1 MSFRQQE
8 APPGVRTGSEGVTS
22 SSMRCPQCTN
32 RNSVAA
38 KVCSECGATLPR
50 KPVPTEIKFG
60 LGFAAAV
67 LILIGIA
74 LAFIPR
80 LNDPQI
86 ALANAG
92 KALANGPK
100 SKSDANQLTTDFDK
114 AVTTYLEKQGNLSAK
129 DLAKK
134 LQAALPGS
142 LFEVNAFDLPRNLK
156 LVEIDQGLRAFDY
169 ALFQNEKETK
179 IIPIPGFEVFD
190 VGTDISDSSGPVL
203 VLVGHSAGQP
213 PHKPQVKVLAIMPG
227 TLKDLSEHA
236 VPKING
242 EGTAN
247 LASNKKD
254 VVANISLLSL
264 AQNDKLFDIKPGEN
278 FVVPDENIPV
288 NLVWKDG
295 RYTASKQPGI
305 GQLSSICKIARW
317 ANNEINVPGY
327 SALLNRDSL
336 KIQKKINANRAS
348 TAPGTTAYVV
358 KATDATPSK
367 LGGPKIAYLMQNS
380 LQAIK
385 VELAKGKSANGYI
398 VSALELKL
406 PETVAAATPTTETTS
421 TATDTSTA
429 EATTAAN
436 AEAEMKKAIAIA
448 EPSVKPTE
456 KTTSDNT
463 EHTPAKITVKETPDV
478 PEKTPEATTETT
490 SESTS
495 TTESST
501 GAQLFP
507 ASGKIKLRSGPST
520 DFKPITELEETT
532 PITVLGKKD
541 GWYKVSAAGKEGY
554 VYGGLV
560 KSKTADAFTTATI
573 KKSKTVMDSNHHQ
586 LSTTHVGD
594 HVVVIGGIQNDK
606 YKVQLAN
613 GKIGYVDKDAIDVAV
628 EAPQLVP

>member
-1 MSFRQQE
+1 MSFHQQE

-38 KVCSECGATLPR
+38 KVCSECGAPLPR
-50 KPVPTEIKFG
+50 KPVPTELKFG
-60 LGFAAAV
+60 IGFVAAILV
-67 LILIGIA
+67 LIGIA

-86 ALANAG
+86 GLANAG

-100 SKSDANQLTTDFDK
+100 SKSDAAQLTTDFDK
-114 AVTTYLEKQGNLSAK
+114 AVQTFLEKQGNLSAK

-134 LQAALPGS
+134 LQSALPGS
-142 LFEVNAFDLPRNLK
+142 LFEVNAFDLPRNMK

-179 IIPIPGFEVFD
+179 IIPVPGFEVFD
-190 VGTDISDSSGPVL
+190 VATDINDSSGPVL

-213 PHKPQVKVLAIMPG
+213 PHKPLLKVLAILPG
-227 TLKDLSEHA
+227 TLKDLSEQA
-236 VPKING
+236 VPKISG
-242 EGTAN
+242 EGNAN
-247 LASNKKD
+247 LASNKRD

-264 AQNDKLFDIKPGEN
+264 VQNDKLFDIKPGET
-278 FVVPDENIPV
+278 FVVPDETIPV

-295 RYTASKQPGI
+295 RYSAMKQPGI
-305 GQLSSICKIARW
+305 GQLSAISKVARW

-348 TAPGTTAYVV
+348 TAPGTTAYTVRT
-358 KATDATPSK
+358 TDATPSK
-367 LGGPKIAYLMQNS
+367 LGGPKVAYLLQNS

-385 VELAKGKSANGYI
+385 VELSKGKSANGYI

-406 PETVAAATPTTETTS
+406 PEAVVAAAPTTS
-421 TATDTSTA
+421 TATDTTTA
-429 EATTAAN
+429 ETKTPDTT
-436 AEAEMKKAIAIA
+436 EIPDTTKSIAIA
-448 EPSVKPTE
+448 EPTVKPTE
-456 KTTSDNT
+456 KSTPE
-463 EHTPAKITVKETPDV
+463 EHTPAKITIKETPDT
-478 PEKTPEATTETT
+478 PEKTPETITETT
-490 SESTS
+490 PETSST
-495 TTESST
+495 TTESTT
-501 GAQLFP
+501 GATLFP
-507 ASGKIKLRSGPST
+507 SSGKIKLRSGPST
-520 DFKPITELEETT
+520 DFKPITELEEST
-532 PITVLGKKD
+532 PITVIGKRD

-554 VYGGLV
+554 VYGGLI

-573 KKSKTVMDSNHHQ
+573 RKSKTVTDSNHKS
-586 LSTTHVGD
+586 LTTTHVGD

-613 GKIGYVDKDAIDVAV
+613 GKIGFVDKDAIDVAV